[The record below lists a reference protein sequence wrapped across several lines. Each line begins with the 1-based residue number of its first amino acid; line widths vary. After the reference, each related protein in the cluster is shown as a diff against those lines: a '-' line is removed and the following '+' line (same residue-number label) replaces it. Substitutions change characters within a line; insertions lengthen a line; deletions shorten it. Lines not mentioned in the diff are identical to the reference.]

1 MPRLLSVLFTGLLVL
16 QFVAS
21 NAAHATSIVRQLSRT
36 GLTQD
41 DINTMSQAAAT
52 LYASGNAVSGADTIW
67 SNPET
72 GAFGMVEV
80 TSVEGDCVGLV
91 YKFQTL
97 KQRGI
102 RSVVL
107 KRCLVDNRWVLTE

>member
-1 MPRLLSVLFTGLLVL
+1 MPRLLTILFTGLLVL
-16 QFVAS
+16 TFVAS
-21 NAAHATSIVRQLSRT
+21 NAAHANSILRQLSRT

-41 DINTMSQAAAT
+41 DFNTMSQAAAT

-80 TSVEGDCVGLV
+80 TSVEGDCVELI
-91 YKFQTL
+91 YKFQTR
-97 KQRGI
+97 KQKRI
-102 RSVVL
+102 RSVAL
-107 KRCLVDNRWVLTE
+107 KRCLVGNRWVLAD